1 MRQKLRLI
9 TVFAAVSLTLFSIV
23 AAALPQPAVAAGAGS
38 FISSDMLT
46 DVKNRQKYYWLRN
59 CFYNNNIQEVSREA
73 MAGWDFF
80 DGEGNY
86 EIVGN
91 IYGAD
96 GDATW
101 SCNDGDNIET
111 AFKALGVT
119 NSREAFCKID
129 GARYNGNDSY
139 DYAACT
145 TGAGSGT
152 WDNTASNGGDTQ
164 GADFEK
170 EAATW
175 APEVVKSINNAQ
187 NYIRFYLSFILQCDV
202 TIQGGNY
209 EEGSA
214 DDDDKYQV
222 PVVNYDSKT
231 IQYRLGIGV
240 PSSGTQVAIVAE
252 KDGGT
257 IYTKGDGVSYYGG
270 RAGGGVTGP
279 EGTVY
284 SCNEA
289 VQKLRDY
296 ASAYQTYLN
305 NNPDLEETSVD
316 TAAAGTQ
323 KPTCESES
331 GAMAWI
337 GCEVLRLLDKA
348 IDFLANS
355 IESMLLVD
363 SDKYNDDSLVRIWR
377 VMRNIALLIL
387 IPMMLLMVIG
397 TALEFGPFDAYTVR
411 KSLPRMMIAV
421 LFITLSLPIT
431 QFFVNLS
438 NVVGSGVEGIIMSA
452 SGSPDSIAGLYS
464 VNGGFLFTAAAAGG
478 IAGIAWA
485 GAVGASL
492 AMLASL
498 ALTVFLALL
507 LGYIILVVRELL
519 IIVLIMVAPLAILV
533 WIFPANDKL
542 WKIWKTTFTA
552 LLMMFP
558 LIILLISSGKVFASV
573 IGNVENDFTAFFL
586 KIIAFIA
593 PFFFIPATFKYGL
606 GVFGNLAGIVN
617 DRGRGMFDRQ
627 KKFRAEKRAQTGE
640 RVGRRALQYRGNMV
654 RGLQSSAS
662 KRGKLGRAVM
672 GRAAEGLGGYNMEA
686 ALSAR
691 TASVSKELND
701 QIATGADGAIRGLS
715 VNKKAA
721 DRSTVRKFNQSTGT
735 WTGPSDADA
744 LKRVNDR
751 GATQYKT
758 LGGAWVDAAEVDEGH
773 RRWGNDTFAKQA
785 SLSYEMRKAMTSND
799 VQGIS
804 DRYAG
809 LAKEQWKMSDT
820 QAGSA
825 WIGAGFENQN
835 QHIEYKNTDHNY
847 AQDSSGNYQ
856 AGTIN
861 ASKFANELYEK
872 KGSYQLSQMSAH
884 TMEKMREAYDSGDED
899 TKRKIQSVAETF
911 MSRYGSGSG
920 GSIPVDDGPPVMT
933 PGPGGAAGRAS
944 YQTNSQG
951 AGHVAEEVRKLAVHV
966 GVYGDQNPGTYTESG
981 FSPLDPPRHN

>member
-1 MRQKLRLI
+1 MHMRQKLRI
-9 TVFAAVSLTLFSIV
+9 VTVFAAVSLTLFSIV
-23 AAALPQPAVAAGAGS
+23 GALVPQTAKAAGAGS
-38 FISSDMLT
+38 FISSDVLT
-46 DVKNRQKYYWLRN
+46 QVKNHQKYYWLRN
-59 CFYNNNIQEVSREA
+59 CFFNSDIDDVTRSEMSS
-73 MAGWDFF
+73 WDFF
-80 DGEGNY
+80 EGAGQAGT
-86 EIVGN
+86 EIVGAV
-91 IYGAD
+91 YGANE
-96 GDATW
+96 DATW
-101 SCNDGDNIET
+101 SCTTGDNVEV
-111 AFKALGVT
+111 AFNALGVT
-119 NSREAFCKID
+119 NPREAFCKID
-129 GARYNGNDSY
+129 GARYNDSDKY

-145 TGAGSGT
+145 TGAGDGE
-152 WDNTASNGGDTQ
+152 WDNTASSDTQ
-164 GADFEK
+164 GTDFEK
-170 EAATW
+170 EAKTW
-175 APEVVKSINNAQ
+175 APDVVKPITDVQ
-187 NYIRFYLSFILQCDV
+187 NYVRYYLSFINQCDV
-202 TIQGGNY
+202 TIQAGKY

-214 DDDDKYQV
+214 DDDDKYMV
-222 PVVNYDSKT
+222 PVVNYDSKS
-231 IQYRLGIGV
+231 IQNRLGIGT
-240 PSSGTQVAIVAE
+240 PSDGSQVAIVATKNGDFYYNGE
-252 KDGGT
+252 ADGGYPQGEV
-257 IYTKGDGVSYYGG
+257 I
-270 RAGGGVTGP
+270 
-279 EGTVY
+279 
-284 SCNEA
+284 SCNDA
-289 VQKLRDY
+289 VNKLRGF
-296 ASAYQTYLN
+296 AQAYQDYLN
-305 NNPDLEETSVD
+305 KNPDLAETPVD
-316 TAAAGTQ
+316 AATTGSQ
-323 KPTCESES
+323 KPTCESEG
-331 GAMAWI
+331 GAISWLA
-337 GCEVLRLLDKA
+337 CPVLKLLDMG
-348 IDFLANS
+348 IDFLSSS
-355 IESMLLVD
+355 IETMLLVD
-363 SDKYNDDSLVRIWR
+363 ESKYNDSSLVQAWR
-377 VMRNIALLIL
+377 VMRNVALLIL

-411 KSLPRMMIAV
+411 KSLPRMVIAV
-421 LFITLSLPIT
+421 MFITLSLPIT
-431 QFFVNLS
+431 QFLVNLS
-438 NVVGSGVEGIIMSA
+438 NVVGSGLQGIILSA
-452 SGSPDSIAGLYS
+452 GSSPETLADLYS
-464 VNGGFLFTAAAAGG
+464 TNGGLLFTTAAAGG

-485 GAVGASL
+485 GVEGASL
-492 AMLASL
+492 AMLGSL

-507 LGYIILVVRELL
+507 IGYLILVIRELL

-552 LLMMFP
+552 LLMMYP
-558 LIILLISSGKVFASV
+558 LIAILIASGKVFAGV
-573 IGNVENDFTAFFL
+573 IGDVENDFTAFFL

-606 GVFGNLAGIVN
+606 GVFGNIAGVVN
-617 DRGRGMFDRQ
+617 DRGRGLFDRQ
-627 KKFRAEKRAQTGE
+627 KKYRAEKRAQVGE
-640 RVGRRALQYRGNMV
+640 RVGRRTLQSRGNMV

-872 KGSYQLSQMSAH
+872 KGSHQLSQMSAH